1 MLILACDT
9 AGPAVG
15 AALWQDGKIIA
26 LTQRD
31 IGRIHAATFMPMVAN
46 LLRDAGFKASQIDCF
61 AVTTGPGSFTGIR
74 IGMSA
79 VKAMAYAARAPV
91 VGYSSL
97 EVLAWPWRRLPC
109 LIVCPVLDARNS
121 RIYSAAWL
129 EDTCLVEPANRPA
142 DEFCRQLDTL
152 ADRVG
157 RGCQVLLVGDPLPSG
172 CPDIALPLVSAPGH
186 SGALRVAALAEMASQ
201 AFRAGATQ
209 TAAAL
214 TAEYLAVPAAERL
227 RQKPHG

>member
-26 LTQRD
+26 LAQRD
-31 IGRIHAATFMPMVAN
+31 IGRIHAATFMPMVAD
-46 LLRDAGFKASQIDCF
+46 LLRDAGCKAGQIDCF

-97 EVLAWPWRRLPC
+97 EVLAWPWRRLPR
-109 LIVCPVLDARNS
+109 LVVCPVLDARNS

-129 EDTCLVEPANRPA
+129 E
-142 DEFCRQLDTL
+142 EFCRQLDTL
-152 ADRVG
+152 ADRAG

-172 CPDIALPLVSAPGH
+172 SPDIALPQVSAPGH
-186 SGALRVAALAEMASQ
+186 SSALRVAALAEMASQ
-201 AFRAGATQ
+201 ACRTGVTC